1 MLFGHAS
8 INTCDGL
15 EATQFA
21 LSLIPRYSHLALS
34 RSPLSPTSSYHLKN
48 CLCYLFPFS
57 PNGSETKFPLL
68 SFGLALFFSLLLC
81 LCLSLSRTTR
91 VFLTNLTTPCPH
103 PQVDHAPSSPAF
115 PFAPPFHIINLL
127 LRPREPLASLES
139 AIGPGQ
145 LAKHIVASSSWSCV
159 LVFRCRRCRL
169 LSSTRL
175 LSAFDIQNHLG
186 FASSQRR

>member
-1 MLFGHAS
+1 MRWIGSHSIRIEPHPSIFAS
-8 INTCDGL
+8 GS
-15 EATQFA
+15 
-21 LSLIPRYSHLALS
+21 LSIS
-34 RSPLSPTSSYHLKN
+34 
-48 CLCYLFPFS
+48 PFS
-57 PNGSETKFPLL
+57 YIVISSKELPLL
-68 SFGLALFFSLLLC
+68 LVPIFPKWIRNQVSFVISWTGSFFSLLLC

-145 LAKHIVASSSWSCV
+145 LAKHIVTSSSWSCV